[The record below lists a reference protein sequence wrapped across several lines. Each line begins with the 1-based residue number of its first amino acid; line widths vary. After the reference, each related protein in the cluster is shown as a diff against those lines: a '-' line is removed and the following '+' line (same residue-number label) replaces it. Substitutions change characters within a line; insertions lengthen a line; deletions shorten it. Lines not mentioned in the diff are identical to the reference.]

1 VEAAKGRIVMP
12 RISALP
18 DRDLGLLARFAAWWA
33 KRKLGKVPTPL
44 RVVAHSSAVL
54 KAVGGFEFSAE
65 KFTKVEPSLIC
76 LASLR
81 TSTLVG
87 CPF

>member
-1 VEAAKGRIVMP
+1 MP
-12 RISALP
+12 RIRLLP
-18 DRDLGLLARFAAWWA
+18 DRELGLLARLAAWWS
-33 KRKLGKVPTPL
+33 KRKLGKVPGPL
-44 RVVAHSSAVL
+44 RVVAHSSAL
-54 KAVGGFEFSAE
+54 LRAVGGFEFAAE
-65 KFTKVEPSLIC
+65 KLTKVDPKIMC

>member
-1 VEAAKGRIVMP
+1 MSRITP
-12 RISALP
+12 LP
-18 DRDLGLLARFAAWWA
+18 DRELGLLARLAAWWS

-54 KAVGGFEFSAE
+54 KAVGGFEFAAE
-65 KFTKVEPSLIC
+65 KFTKIEPRLIC